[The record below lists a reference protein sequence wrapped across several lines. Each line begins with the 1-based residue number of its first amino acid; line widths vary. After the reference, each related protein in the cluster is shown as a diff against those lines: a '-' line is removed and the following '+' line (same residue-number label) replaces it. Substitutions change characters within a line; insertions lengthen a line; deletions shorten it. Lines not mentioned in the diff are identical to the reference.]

1 MFSKITRV
9 DIASLLGN
17 ISDLLPVATSTT
29 LGAIKIGFDSDD
41 RRYGVKLD
49 SNNRAY
55 VEVPWT
61 DTVAPAYDD
70 THVVDEIDAQ
80 RQRIDGYISQLV
92 DTVQRCNE
100 TLLDDA
106 QWVLRNL
113 VAGQVGRQINDN
125 IDEYFRQQYG
135 VWDWVDASDHSKG
148 KIVRTSVI
156 EQNVDSIDIRVGSVE
171 DYRDGY
177 LTTALNN
184 LEMKVGV
191 DLVTGQTKAG
201 TNLINAVS
209 TLDANTNKIV
219 QMAASALQLESVK
232 GGGLLQSTADLASVV
247 VNGRFTGYSGLNE
260 KVTNQG
266 NTISAQGSLMSRVV
280 NNDGTPNSSFKADV
294 IAGLATSA
302 YVDDKV
308 ATAVA
313 TLSANIDG
321 QGADLTLYVQKD
333 SNGNIESSAKLS
345 AD

>member
-1 MFSKITRV
+1 VFSKITRV
-9 DIASLLGN
+9 DVASLLGN

-61 DTVAPAYDD
+61 DTVAPSYDD
-70 THVVDEIDAQ
+70 TRVVDAIDTQ
-80 RQRIDGYISQLV
+80 RQRIDEYISQLV

-184 LEMKVGV
+184 LEMAVGV
-191 DLVTGQTKAG
+191 DLVNGSTVAH

-209 TLDANTNKIV
+209 VLDAYSNAIV
-219 QMAASALQLESVK
+219 AMAASALQLKSSRD
-232 GGGLLQSTADLASVV
+232 GTALSTAADLASVV
-247 VNGRFTGYSGLNE
+247 VNGTFQGYSGLNE
-260 KVTNQG
+260 TV
-266 NTISAQGSLMSRVV
+266 S
-280 NNDGTPNSSFKADV
+280 
-294 IAGLATSA
+294 
-302 YVDDKV
+302 
-308 ATAVA
+308 
-313 TLSANIDG
+313 
-321 QGADLTLYVQKD
+321 
-333 SNGNIESSAKLS
+333 
-345 AD
+345 